1 MTQIFLETYSVT
13 YLLNLLKYFKTENIK
28 NINIKIL
35 FLNDKSNFLTYI
47 IKYLFFKNI
56 EFKKFEF
63 SFDGL
68 KDQENINL

>member
-35 FLNDKSNFLTYI
+35 FLNDKSNFLT
-47 IKYLFFKNI
+47 LAAQ
-56 EFKKFEF
+56 
-63 SFDGL
+63 L
-68 KDQENINL
+68 QC